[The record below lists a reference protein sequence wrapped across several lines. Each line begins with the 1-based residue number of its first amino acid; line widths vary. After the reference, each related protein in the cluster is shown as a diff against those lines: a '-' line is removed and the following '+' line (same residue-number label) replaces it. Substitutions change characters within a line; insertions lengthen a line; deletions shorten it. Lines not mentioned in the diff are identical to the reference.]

1 MNADSPAPRHTD
13 DWRVEVHLEA
23 DQHGESLG
31 DKLNSLHLD
40 DEARKLLGGSIIVT
54 RDGSHLF
61 LYAWHRQSAEEAER
75 TVRNLLEHEGLS
87 GEVQLMRWHPGADEW
102 KPASEPMPET
112 GAELD
117 AEIEDHEERARREFE
132 QTGHYDWEAI
142 VELPSL
148 KEARNFAKQLHDRDL
163 PVRRRFHYLIVGAL
177 TEENARELAAELDEI
192 SPEGSAVGF
201 RANPVDVPHPLFVR
215 VTAMKP
221 GVVRDLGL

>member
-1 MNADSPAPRHTD
+1 MNAESPDPRQTD
-13 DWRVEVHLEA
+13 EWRVEVQLESG
-23 DQHGESLG
+23 DHGETLSER
-31 DKLNSLHLD
+31 LHSMDLD
-40 DEARKLLGGSIIVT
+40 DEARKLLGGSVIVT

-61 LYAWHRQSAEEAER
+61 LYAWHEQSAREAEK
-75 TVRNLLEHEGLS
+75 TVRNLMEHEDLS

-112 GAELD
+112 AAEED
-117 AEIEDHEERARREFE
+117 EEIEDHEERARREFE

-148 KEARNFAKQLHDRDL
+148 KEARSFAKVLHDRDL
-163 PVRRRFHYLIVGAL
+163 PVRRRFHYLIVGAV
-177 TEENARELAAELDEI
+177 TEEDARELASELDEI

-201 RANPVDVPHPLFVR
+201 RANPVDVPHPLYVR
-215 VTAMKP
+215 LTAMKP